1 MDVLPAPFKTT
12 EDEGEGGAKI
22 SNNQGLLLHRTGTA
36 IFQSLL
42 AKANDH
48 MLFNINNCTI
58 LQGFLLIRYFLM
70 ILSILFVQFYQ
81 KLVLYICLCS
91 KIIIPYAY
99 DGYYGIGYMKEND
112 LFIVQIIII
121 KLLFIHHNSYKT

>member
-1 MDVLPAPFKTT
+1 MKFYN
-12 EDEGEGGAKI
+12 I
-22 SNNQGLLLHRTGTA
+22 SKDYILLHRTGTA

-58 LQGFLLIRYFLM
+58 LQGFLLIRNFLM

-91 KIIIPYAY
+91 KIIPYAN
-99 DGYYGIGYMKEND
+99 DGYCGIGYMKEND
-112 LFIVQIIII
+112 FFIVQIIII
-121 KLLFIHHNSYKT
+121 KLLFIHYNSYKT